1 MSSRT
6 WALSLALLCAAGPAS
21 AGKVI
26 VLGPA
31 YPIAEP
37 DTLQEIRAAIA
48 GRDWSNYAR
57 REPSTYTAFQS
68 TPLPRA
74 EKTASHLFDPTYL
87 LPDDVR
93 DADGKVLFPKG
104 LPINVYTRIKVPG
117 RYIVIGDSQEDFD
130 WLRDVAMPGPQ
141 DKVLLAGG
149 NTLLARQQRGVP
161 VYTLDSRFI
170 ERFGLRAVPSIVQQ
184 EGTQLRVSEFRVDRK
199 EGKP

>member
-1 MSSRT
+1 MSSKT
-6 WALSLALLCAAGPAS
+6 WVLSLAVLCVAGQAW
-21 AGKVI
+21 AGKVV

-48 GRDWSNYAR
+48 GRDWSNYVR

-68 TPLPRA
+68 TALPRA

-87 LPDDVR
+87 LPEDVR
-93 DADGKVLFPKG
+93 DAEGKVLFPKG
-104 LPINVYTRIKVPG
+104 LPINVYNRIKVPG

-130 WLRDVAMPGPQ
+130 WLLDVARPGPQ

-161 VYTLDSRFI
+161 VYTLDARFI

-184 EGTQLRVSEFRVDRK
+184 EGTQLRVSEFRVDHK
-199 EGKP
+199 EAKP